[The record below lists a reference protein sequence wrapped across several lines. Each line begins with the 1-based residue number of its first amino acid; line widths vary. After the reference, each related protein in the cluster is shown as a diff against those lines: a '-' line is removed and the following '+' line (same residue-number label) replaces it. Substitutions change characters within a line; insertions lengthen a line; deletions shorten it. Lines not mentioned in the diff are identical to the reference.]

1 VDPAPLSVI
10 PCEGRPI
17 GRRELDDHMQ
27 RELVELARRGDHDA
41 YEALASVAFD
51 GLYVLAHRIL
61 RDIDRADDAVQE
73 CLIRAWRELPH
84 LRDPER
90 FEPWL
95 RRLLVNACYDES
107 RRTRRRSQDIRVL
120 PLERTGGRD
129 AADDLAD
136 RDALERAFR
145 RLSVEQRAV
154 LVMTHYLGMSAAEIA
169 GTLGIPVGTV
179 QSRLLYAIRA
189 MRAVL
194 EADARPVQL
203 AQGGR
208 P

>member
-1 VDPAPLSVI
+1 
-10 PCEGRPI
+10 
-17 GRRELDDHMQ
+17 MQ
-27 RELVELARRGDHDA
+27 RELVERAKRGDHDA
-41 YEALASVAFD
+41 FEALASVAFD

-73 CLIRAWRELPH
+73 CLIRAWRELPR

-107 RRTRRRSQDIRVL
+107 RRARRRSIELHVL
-120 PLERTGGRD
+120 PFGRAGGVD
-129 AADDLAD
+129 AAADLAD
-136 RDALERAFR
+136 RDELERGFR
-145 RLSVEQRAV
+145 HLSVEQRAV
-154 LVMTHYLGMSAAEIA
+154 LVMTHYLDMSAGDIAE
-169 GTLGIPVGTV
+169 TLGIPVGTV
-179 QSRLLYAIRA
+179 QSRLLYAMRT

-194 EADARPVQL
+194 EADARPVPV
-203 AQGGR
+203 AAGGR